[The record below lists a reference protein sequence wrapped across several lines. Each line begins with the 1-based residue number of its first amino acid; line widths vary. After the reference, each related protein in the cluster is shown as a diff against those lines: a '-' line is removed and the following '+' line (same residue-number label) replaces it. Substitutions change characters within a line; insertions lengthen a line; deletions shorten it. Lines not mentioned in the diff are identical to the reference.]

1 MATLREYFESDF
13 SNCVRVQVKFEFNGQ
28 IQDAVILY
36 DFSGYM
42 AYFAIYLASEF
53 LVIDDFYKLV
63 GALEYGKTQVQLA
76 GGIMLPSAKLFP
88 GSLEIKNEN
97 PLEIRANF
105 FGDPEWISAESI
117 QATRRIFLYSET
129 DLADTDVLKLKEVA
143 TKNGCSLQFRSHKY
157 RDRRTV
163 MEKPLAFISY
173 DSRDKEAVAK
183 KIAFGLQ
190 KMFCPVWYD
199 EYSLKIGD
207 NLRDSIERGL
217 KECKKCVLVLSP
229 NFISNNGWTKKE
241 FDSIFTR
248 EILEEQQLVL
258 PVWFNVTERQVY
270 DYSPSLLNVKGAI
283 WNDLGEKEVCRQL
296 KIAISD

>member
-13 SNCVRVQVKFEFNGQ
+13 SNCVRVQVKLEFNGQ

-36 DFSGYM
+36 DFNGYM
-42 AYFAIYLASEF
+42 AYFAIYLASES
-53 LVIDDFYKLV
+53 LVIEDFYKLV

-283 WNDLGEKEVCRQL
+283 
-296 KIAISD
+296 